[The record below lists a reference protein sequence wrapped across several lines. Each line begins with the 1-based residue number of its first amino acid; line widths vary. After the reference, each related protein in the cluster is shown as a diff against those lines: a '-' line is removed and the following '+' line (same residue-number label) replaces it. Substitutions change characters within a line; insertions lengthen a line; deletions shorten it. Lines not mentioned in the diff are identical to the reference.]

1 MSPHM
6 ILLQSSC
13 AYPGYPPRKHQ
24 HIETL
29 HRFTTSATEVTM
41 VRSFCTCYPPFFL
54 GENSTHKAPVFW
66 GSLWLKTWPNGPRIS
81 ATRLKMQKE
90 LYIYLAILLCVFLWD
105 SDFTWPLKR
114 WIVTSN
120 WKIKRSQLE
129 SPAWEGKL
137 DEHYD
142 LFTPARM
149 RYVTNR
155 IIQCLVLLEEKLF
168 IHFWT
173 TVTKWARTS
182 YKWRFKPWGP
192 GLRNGENWGVLFTQW
207 LKWNKGRILGGWAP
221 I

>member
-1 MSPHM
+1 MLP
-6 ILLQSSC
+6 
-13 AYPGYPPRKHQ
+13 
-24 HIETL
+24 T
-29 HRFTTSATEVTM
+29 
-41 VRSFCTCYPPFFL
+41 FFL
-54 GENSTHKAPVFW
+54 GRKFDSQSS
-66 GSLWLKTWPNGPRIS
+66 G
-81 ATRLKMQKE
+81 
-90 LYIYLAILLCVFLWD
+90 LLGD
-105 SDFTWPLKR
+105 SDFADFPNPQDFSYAAKNARRVKKIWQFFCVDFLELWFHVTLEKVNRDLQLKNQKGH
-114 WIVTSN
+114 SLN
-120 WKIKRSQLE
+120 
-129 SPAWEGKL
+129 EGKL

-182 YKWRFKPWGP
+182 YKWSFKPWGP

-207 LKWNKGRILGGWAP
+207 LKWNKGRKLRGWAP